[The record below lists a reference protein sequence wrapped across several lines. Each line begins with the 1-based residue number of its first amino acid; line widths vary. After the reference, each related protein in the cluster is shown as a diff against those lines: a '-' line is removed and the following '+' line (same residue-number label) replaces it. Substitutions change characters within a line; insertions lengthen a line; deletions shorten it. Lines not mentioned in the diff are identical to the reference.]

1 MPVFLKPILAT
12 MLACVVMTGESAR
25 LRGPGEDNST
35 AVPTPNTYNFK
46 NTGL

>member
-1 MPVFLKPILAT
+1 MPVFLKPILAA

-25 LRGPGEDNST
+25 LRGPAEDNST
-35 AVPTPNTYNFK
+35 AVAAPNVYSFK